1 MSLSRSSRP
10 KLAPCAVA
18 ADDATASNTNSGASR
33 DVVIARVRVV
43 ETIGGPRRFS
53 GLWKPSFVRVMSRAR
68 RRSASL
74 TDQGESSDLPVGS
87 PAALTLQHGASHG
100 AARCHGRGG
109 GGVPGASR
117 RRTRARVRGSVGR
130 GTPGVALPV
139 VAGVRFR
146 GKREGSRGV
155 HVARAGAGDEGAS
168 GTDAGGSG
176 YVLPPTPFH
185 PRQPFARRSSQPLSD
200 LSLTRLPPPH
210 LVSPPPQAVG
220 TPSPRETTA
229 ADAAASSVGSLA
241 SSRTRRRPFHSS
253 DGPPTVS
260 STIEPGSPSSST
272 PSSSP
277 SPSSRSR
284 PSWAAPTSWPRAC
297 TSW

>member
-18 ADDATASNTNSGASR
+18 ADDATASNASSGASR

-43 ETIGGPRRFS
+43 ETIGVPRGRFS
-53 GLWKPSFVRVMSRAR
+53 GRFQAR
-68 RRSASL
+68 RGSRL
-74 TDQGESSDLPVGS
+74 TDQEESSDLPVGS
-87 PAALTLQHGASHG
+87 PAAPSLQHGASHG
-100 AARCHGRGG
+100 AARCYGRGG

-117 RRTRARVRGSVGR
+117 RRTRARVRGGVAGLGR
-130 GTPGVALPV
+130 GTPGVPLRV

-185 PRQPFARRSSQPLSD
+185 PRQPFARRSSQPLSG

-220 TPSPRETTA
+220 TPSPLETTA

>member
-18 ADDATASNTNSGASR
+18 ADDATASNANSGASR
-33 DVVIARVRVV
+33 NVVIARVRVV
-43 ETIGGPRRFS
+43 ETIEVPRRFS
-53 GLWKPSFVRVMSRAR
+53 GGRKADAEV
-68 RRSASL
+68 RSA
-74 TDQGESSDLPVGS
+74 TNQGESSDLPVGS
-87 PAALTLQHGASHG
+87 PAALSLQHGACHG
-100 AARCHGRGG
+100 AARCYGRGG

-117 RRTRARVRGSVGR
+117 RRTRARVRSGVAGLGR
-130 GTPGVALPV
+130 GTQGVPLPF

-146 GKREGSRGV
+146 GKREGSRSV

-185 PRQPFARRSSQPLSD
+185 PRQTFARRSSQPLSD

-284 PSWAAPTSWPRAC
+284 PSWAAPTSWPRAY